1 MVAAGAP
8 VAPVP
13 VEGEPVVAEPVP
25 TAPEVWAA
33 EGVLL
38 VLALSPTTAA
48 ERTKSIRCQSRHCV
62 EAGLL
67 QKASL
72 FQPSPEFAAVWRS
85 VTLSTSDSGPDQLT
99 RRESRSVVIWN

>member
-1 MVAAGAP
+1 M
-8 VAPVP
+8 
-13 VEGEPVVAEPVP
+13 VAEPVP
-25 TAPEVWAA
+25 TAPEVLAT

-48 ERTKSIRCQSRHCV
+48 ERTRSVSRYSRHGV
-62 EAGLL
+62 KAGSL